1 MAIQDNQN
9 TQRKS
14 TAKYSN
20 VAPSAVDIFNSK
32 NFDTA
37 KKEIASTFTLAN
49 NLAKNYYSSSTKMA
63 KASMDAQTKM
73 AQSYFNYMNKAS
85 QSYWTNWVA
94 RGKWAI
100 DQVRNYQ
107 NGKSGSS
114 SMPNTSS
121 GATKTPT
128 YDTSKLDSSL
138 NDISKSFSS
147 NLGKISTNYSSA
159 SSEMTKSA
167 SASSEALSD
176 MSGDIAK
183 SAGHARAL
191 NKVFSTLIT
200 VVGQTV
206 KGFADLWWST
216 RFNAARKYSDTFQ
229 SNYQSIATSQ
239 NWNHD
244 QYSEWRSS
252 AQSEINDN
260 YKTITNLN
268 EAVVSLNNVSKQG
281 FLGENAEQKA
291 MTDVL
296 VNKVAP
302 WLDTTSAQNSQ
313 MYARFGDNW
322 TKTIAGQ
329 ATQLKSTEAGS
340 RLLESGS
347 VNELLNS
354 MSDSLNLMSSSE
366 MAKNDS
372 QMMNLVNYLTSDQ
385 GGNMSYNDALKSARS
400 AIDVNANLANALN
413 SGDVSKILMAQDQV
427 NGASMAESL
436 ANTQATIGNLLS
448 QTSDGLSTSALANA
462 LGAQNVMSSH
472 YGSTDAYAKKAGQM
486 ASGVQASLNNGPT
499 TADAIGSF
507 EDAVASFEDK
517 LTPQQKKDNERS
529 NEATSAS
536 AFLTENIPDWE
547 AKWTIVKNGFKSI
560 IAVLTTMSIGKSLK
574 ALISGKGTTKLLS
587 TVAKGVGSGLK
598 SGASF
603 VGKSFKDVFTDTA
616 KGISKG
622 ASKVANS
629 SRVTESVAK
638 LKGVGSRAGSRLA
651 TSATKIGSKASTFLK
666 GAGGTVLGTGG
677 LIWAGAD
684 ALRGVAKSKEWGTSK
699 TSSAIGAAVGG
710 TDSGASGAL
719 KGAAKGA
726 MIGSFFGPI
735 GTAIGG
741 GIGAIFGGVGGKRI
755 AKGLDTFG
763 KWVGNAG
770 KSISKGISDKWK
782 NVKEGFSEIGKGAK
796 SVGKSVKGWFK
807 GLFSSDDS
815 KSKKSKRAK
824 KQAASHKT
832 GLEMVPYDNYLANL
846 HQGEMV
852 LPASSA
858 TNLRSVVGS
867 STGLTSTNSRSL
879 TSAILKSVVSAPLN
893 ALGIKS
899 KANGSVDISKSSLN
913 TSSDNTAV
921 VKAISNA
928 SQSINDTLTQLF
940 KQYFSTAK
948 KSTKGTENLA

>member
-1 MAIQDNQN
+1 MAIQDNQD
-9 TQRKS
+9 TQRRS
-14 TAKYSN
+14 TANHSN

-37 KKEIASTFTLAN
+37 KKEIASTFTLAS

-147 NLGKISTNYSSA
+147 NLGKVSTNYSSA

-191 NKVFSTLIT
+191 NKVLGTLIAT
-200 VVGQTV
+200 VGKTV
-206 KGFADLWWST
+206 KGFANLWWST
-216 RFNAARKYSDTFQ
+216 RFNAAKDYSSTFQ
-229 SNYQSIATSQ
+229 NNYQSIATSQ

-302 WLDTTSAQNSQ
+302 WLDTTSAQNAQ

-499 TADAIGSF
+499 TADAVGSF
-507 EDAVASFEDK
+507 EDALASFEDK
-517 LTPQQKKDNERS
+517 LTPQQKKDNKRS
-529 NEATSAS
+529 NEASTAS
-536 AFLTENIPDWE
+536 AILTESTVDWE
-547 AKWTIVKNGFKSI
+547 AKWDMIRNGFSDVI
-560 IAVLTTMSIGKSLK
+560 TALTSMAVGKSLK
-574 ALISGKGTTKLLS
+574 SLIFGRGSSSLLP
-587 TVAKGVGSGLK
+587 TVAGGAANGGAAGA
-598 SGASF
+598 SGAGAGS
-603 VGKSFKDVFTDTA
+603 A
-616 KGISKG
+616 G
-622 ASKVANS
+622 ASGSAL
-629 SRVTESVAK
+629 A
-638 LKGVGSRAGSRLA
+638 SRAGSLLA
-651 TSATKIGSKASTFLK
+651 GTAGKLL
-666 GAGGTVLGTGG
+666 GAGGLV
-677 LIWAGAD
+677 WAGAD

-699 TSSAIGAAVGG
+699 TSSAIGSAVGG
-710 TDSGASGAL
+710 TDSGLSGAF

-735 GTAIGG
+735 GTAVGG
-741 GIGAIFGGVGGKRI
+741 GVGAILGSIGGKRI
-755 AKGLDTFG
+755 AKGLDKFG
-763 KWVGNAG
+763 KLVGDAG

-815 KSKKSKRAK
+815 KSKSKKKAK
-824 KQAASHKT
+824 KEAASHKT

-899 KANGSVDISKSSLN
+899 KANGSVDISKSSFD